1 MRQRPAI
8 ELWQIDWLLK
18 YEDQGTG
25 WDEALAA
32 NSPPAGTTMAAV
44 TGRDV
49 VDFLQR
55 ERRKGLAEAAFEA
68 HLQGVFDRQGRS
80 RYNNDYLRDCDSAW
94 WREALGEQHKR
105 NRPPT
110 CLATPAENAA
120 AANGL
125 CCCGWRVCRCAIGCV
140 LDADCEPVEPRRFAM
155 SGEC

>member
-68 HLQGVFDRQGRS
+68 HLQG
-80 RYNNDYLRDCDSAW
+80 
-94 WREALGEQHKR
+94 
-105 NRPPT
+105 
-110 CLATPAENAA
+110 
-120 AANGL
+120 
-125 CCCGWRVCRCAIGCV
+125 WRVCRCAIGCV